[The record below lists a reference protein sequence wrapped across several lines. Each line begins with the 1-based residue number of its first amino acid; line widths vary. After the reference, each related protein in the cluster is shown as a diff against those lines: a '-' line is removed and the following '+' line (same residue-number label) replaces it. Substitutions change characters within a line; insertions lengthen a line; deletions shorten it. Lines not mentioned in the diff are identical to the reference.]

1 MFVNNTMVKRPSSVT
16 LIGWLF
22 IAAGVT
28 GILYH
33 STEFNIHDPFA
44 GELLLGLFVRLLA
57 IIGGIFMLRGADWSR
72 WLLIAW
78 MAYHVVLSFYHDLAQ
93 VAMHA
98 VLLAVI
104 AYFIFRTDAAAYFKR
119 ANTK

>member
-1 MFVNNTMVKRPSSVT
+1 MIKRPISVT
-16 LIGWLF
+16 LIAWLF

-28 GILYH
+28 GIVYH

-44 GELLLGLFVRLLA
+44 DELLLGLFVRLLA
-57 IIGGIFMLRGADWSR
+57 VIGGIFMLRGAQWSS

-78 MAYHVVLSFYHDLAQ
+78 MTYHVILSFYHDLAQ

-98 VLLAVI
+98 VMLVVISYFLLRA
-104 AYFIFRTDAAAYFKR
+104 DAAGYLK
-119 ANTK
+119 NGLGKKY